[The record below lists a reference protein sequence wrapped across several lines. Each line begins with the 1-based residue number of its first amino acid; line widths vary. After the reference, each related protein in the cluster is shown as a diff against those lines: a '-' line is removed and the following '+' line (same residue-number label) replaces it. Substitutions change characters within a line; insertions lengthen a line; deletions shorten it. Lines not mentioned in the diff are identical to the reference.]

1 MTVRDSATY
10 ESVAKDIVRCAVRID
25 DLMRKGRDPFT
36 GDVTDPKAVRSNL
49 HRMRELTRMGDQLL
63 AARKET
69 G

>member
-1 MTVRDSATY
+1 MGGADF
-10 ESVAKDIVRCAVRID
+10 ESLAKDIVVCAVRID
-25 DLMRKGRDPFT
+25 TLMRKERDPLT
-36 GDVTDPKAVRSNL
+36 GDVLHPKAVRSNL